1 MTLTFS
7 ISHGLQQTSQAAA
20 NRPVMTPIFAM
31 DGRGTVRITIC
42 VGPLAFKIARNAG
55 RRCNRFE
62 ADLWSRTT
70 AARRNMLCPELAR
83 LPFDVALV
91 MPRAR
96 PLDDDEHEAVFST
109 GSQLGPHKAG
119 TPALGPI
126 ARLGVR
132 ELCGAA

>member
-1 MTLTFS
+1 MAFS
-7 ISHGLQQTSQAAA
+7 KPAQAAA

-42 VGPLAFKIARNAG
+42 VGPLAFKIARNAVG

-70 AARRNMLCPELAR
+70 AALRNMLCPVLAR

-109 GSQLGPHKAG
+109 GSQLGPHKGGGSAG

-132 ELCGAA
+132 ELWGAA